1 MFLPSSLFPRY
12 AVRELRAFFVWH
24 ISTPVQRRFLFFS
37 GPNFRSFFF
46 LSFIAPNLNV
56 STFCNFR
63 CRILIPRLRYSN
75 VVRSHRPCTS
85 AQRRTAS
92 KHSVATAV
100 PTRIQRKSV
109 VRTSAH
115 FDTVTKFTSRGNFRS
130 ANRAETGKR
139 TWPTDRS

>member
-1 MFLPSSLFPRY
+1 MFFPSSLFPSY
-12 AVRELRAFFVWH
+12 SVREHRAFFVWQ

-46 LSFIAPNLNV
+46 FSFIAPNLNV
-56 STFCNFR
+56 STFCHFR
-63 CRILIPRLRYSN
+63 CRILIPRPRYSN

-109 VRTSAH
+109 VRTSSH
-115 FDTVTKFTSRGNFRS
+115 FDTVTKFTSRGNLRS